1 MGPIDSNM
9 STLVP
14 QLVGIWAS
22 CWSLRRLSLIGGTD
36 QWSLILMF
44 YNLDFLST
52 PCLAKMCGEEKP
64 YVHTSTLKSSLLP
77 CLSLHG
83 GQYQLKMQGKIN
95 PSFFQLLLTR
105 YLATAVRKETHAN
118 TAVSSNLSC
127 AWIWVIAPVGRF
139 NHNPWNNVLEYR
151 LTQIK

>member
-9 STLVP
+9 STLVS
-14 QLVGIWAS
+14 QLVGLWAS
-22 CWSLRRLSLIGGTD
+22 CWSLRRLSLFGGSD
-36 QWSLILMF
+36 QWSVTLMF

-52 PCLAKMCGEEKP
+52 PCLAKICGGEKS
-64 YVHTSTLKSSLLP
+64 YVHTPTIQSYLLP

-95 PSFFQLLLTR
+95 SSFFQLLLTR

-118 TAVSSNLSC
+118 TVVSSNLSC
-127 AWIWVIAPVGRF
+127 VWIWVIAPVRKF
-139 NHNPWNNVLEYR
+139 NHSPWNNVLEYL